1 MATGDALQPVL
12 DGIRES
18 LELVASGS
26 FRAQKRMLAFMAAQ
40 ASAEERVRQDYT
52 GRYPMELLQN
62 AHDACAE
69 GGRPGDVRFHLSETA
84 LLVANQGV
92 PFDEEHI
99 DSLVSLGLSEKK
111 TVEGKRQTIGYKG
124 IG

>member
-26 FRAQKRMLAFMAAQ
+26 FRAQKRLLAFMAAQ
-40 ASAEERVRQDYT
+40 AAAEERVRQDYT

-69 GGRPGDVRFHLSETA
+69 ADRPGRVQFKLSRSA
-84 LLVANQGV
+84 LLVANEGV

-99 DSLVSLGLSEKK
+99 
-111 TVEGKRQTIGYKG
+111 
-124 IG
+124 